1 MDGKKRQSVGSADL
15 PSNLAH
21 RALVNEEVAHPVTD
35 KTPKS
40 PLSKGPRSPT
50 SKGPKSPVQHQRKIS
65 QTTKQEAPKMASN
78 DGVSKAAP
86 KPAPAPKELP
96 DFIVQRNELFA
107 KLKAEYDEDVKTKP
121 REDIKVVVDT
131 GAEGEKSIV
140 AKSWETTPGQ
150 LLRHVSKEVSANVVI
165 AKVNEKEL
173 WDLDRPLE
181 ADCKVR
187 YLPFDSREGKEVFWH
202 SSAHVLGEAAECEY
216 GCLLSHG
223 PPTLQGFFYDMA
235 LEEGYERISTSP
247 MILDADKFIDG

>member
-1 MDGKKRQSVGSADL
+1 MDGKKHQSVGSADL

-21 RALVNEEVAHPVTD
+21 RALVNEDVAQAVD
-35 KTPKS
+35 EAPKS
-40 PLSKGPRSPT
+40 PGSKGPKSPT
-50 SKGPKSPVQHQRKIS
+50 SKGPKSPVQHQRKVS
-65 QTTKQEAPKMASN
+65 QSAKPDAGKMTSMDGEPKAQTKPGPAS
-78 DGVSKAAP
+78 
-86 KPAPAPKELP
+86 KELP
-96 DFIVQRNELFA
+96 DFMVERNELFA
-107 KLKAEYDEDVKTKP
+107 KLKAEYDEAVKSKP
-121 REDIKVVVDT
+121 REDIKLVVDT

-140 AKSWETTPGQ
+140 GKSWETTPGQ

-165 AKVNEKEL
+165 AKVNDREL

-235 LEEGYERISTSP
+235 LEEGY
-247 MILDADKFIDG
+247 G